1 MGFFTKK
8 EEASHDVDPEKH
20 TSEATTPNDSPTR
33 NASRDDATK
42 GYGKVPAIAILLG
55 AIASVGGFMF
65 GYESGQISGFMQETD
80 FIARFGENG
89 SFSNARQGTIVGL
102 LCIGTLLGCLI
113 SAPMADRIGRKYS
126 ISFSAF
132 FYIVG
137 VIIEITSTDKWY
149 QFAIGRLVAGFGIG
163 SLSTCVPM
171 YQSESIPKRIRGA
184 VVSSYQLF
192 ITLGIWTAYMI
203 NYGTHKD
210 YSNSAQWRIPN
221 GLSCLWAILLG
232 TSILFMPE
240 SPRWAY
246 RMGRVDEARRQMA
259 RLNGCDPDAPIVNQ
273 EIEDIE
279 EKLQAERAGGHHP
292 WYEIFTGPRML
303 YRTLLGMVLQAGQQL
318 TGANFF
324 FYYGTTIFAETGLKD
339 SFVTSIILGTVNVVA
354 TIAGLWIVENCGRRK
369 SLMAGAAWAV
379 MCFLIYSFVGHF
391 ILTEGDGSN
400 KQAAGAVMIVFSCL
414 FICAFA
420 TTWGPLVW
428 AIVGELYPARYRAIC
443 MALATASNWLWN
455 FLISFFS
462 PYITDAIDYLYGL
475 VFGGCCLAL
484 FFIVYFFLIESK
496 DRSLE
501 EIDTMYVLHVNPI
514 TSAKWDSS
522 SLKQD
527 GAPNTDNLYLNAGGR
542 GIQKDPEAAG
552 GVRGR
557 SIHQEEALPEPKDI
571 EQSGSA

>member
-1 MGFFTKK
+1 MGFFSKNEPTH
-8 EEASHDVDPEKH
+8 EADPEKH

-33 NASRDDATK
+33 NASREVEQPT
-42 GYGKVPAIAILLG
+42 GRVPAISILLG

-80 FIARFGENG
+80 FIARFGQNG

-113 SAPMADRIGRKYS
+113 SAPVADRIGRKLS
-126 ISFSAF
+126 ISFWAF

-137 VIIEITSTDKWY
+137 VIIEITSDTKWY

-171 YQSESIPKRIRGA
+171 YQSESIPRRIRGA

-221 GLSCLWAILLG
+221 GLSALWAILLG
-232 TSILFMPE
+232 STILFMPE

-246 RMGRVDEARRQMA
+246 RMGRVDEARLQMA
-259 RLNGCDPDAPIVNQ
+259 RLNGCDPDSALINQ
-273 EIEDIE
+273 EIDDIE

-324 FYYGTTIFAETGLKD
+324 FYYGTTIFAQTGLKD

-369 SLMAGAAWAV
+369 ALMAGAAWAF
-379 MCFLIYSFVGHF
+379 MCFMIYSFVGHF

-400 KQAAGAVMIVFSCL
+400 TQAAGAVMIVFTCL

-443 MALATASNWLWN
+443 MALATASNWLFN

-462 PYITDAIDYLYGL
+462 PYITEAIDYLYGL

-484 FFIVYFFLIESK
+484 FFIVYFFMIETK

-522 SLKQD
+522 SLRQD
-527 GAPNTDNLYLNAGGR
+527 GAPNTDNLYLTEGGR
-542 GIQKDPEAAG
+542 GIRKDPEA
-552 GVRGR
+552 
-557 SIHQEEALPEPKDI
+557 EEALPEPKDI
-571 EQSGSA
+571 ESTQA